1 MPAHVR
7 AFDAVVLAGGRSTR
21 LGGADKP
28 GLVVGRRTLLGS
40 VVWAVTEAGAA
51 RVVVVGPQR
60 PAALGAAILTP
71 GTGSPG
77 TGGAGTGSPRT
88 GSPGTGSPGTG
99 GAGTGSPGTGS
110 PGMGSPGTGSPGT
123 GSPGMGSPGTGGPG
137 ARGGEQVR
145 YTREDPSGGGPVA
158 ALRCGLAEVTAPDV
172 VLLAADLPFLRPVH
186 VTRLLA
192 ALAGPA
198 ARGVALLDV
207 SGRPQWLAS
216 GWPAAV
222 LRAALEDYPGSSLR
236 GVLGPLEPVLLPDET
251 AAGEPPPWLD
261 CDTADD
267 LRVARDWAARAGTEQ
282 EATR

>member
-40 VVWAVTEAGAA
+40 VVWAVTEAGAS

-60 PAALGAAILTP
+60 PAALGAAALTP

-77 TGGAGTGSPRT
+77 P
-88 GSPGTGSPGTG
+88 GSPGS
-99 GAGTGSPGTGS
+99 
-110 PGMGSPGTGSPGT
+110 
-123 GSPGMGSPGTGGPG
+123 GGPAPAALG
-137 ARGGEQVR
+137 ARGGDQVR
-145 YTREDPSGGGPVA
+145 YTREDPPGGGPVV
-158 ALRCGLAEVTAPDV
+158 ALRRGLAEVSAPDV

-198 ARGVALLDV
+198 ARGAALLDA

-216 GWPAAV
+216 GWPGAV

-267 LRVARDWAARAGTEQ
+267 LRVARDWAARTGTEQ

>member
-40 VVWAVTEAGAA
+40 VVWAVTEAGAS

-60 PAALGAAILTP
+60 PAALGAVTLPPGTGSR

-77 TGGAGTGSPRT
+77 G
-88 GSPGTGSPGTG
+88 
-99 GAGTGSPGTGS
+99 
-110 PGMGSPGTGSPGT
+110 
-123 GSPGMGSPGTGGPG
+123 
-137 ARGGEQVR
+137 RGGEQVR
-145 YTREDPSGGGPVA
+145 YSREDPPGGGPVV
-158 ALRCGLAEVTAPDV
+158 ALRCGLAEVSAPDV

-198 ARGVALLDV
+198 ARGAALLDA

-222 LRAALEDYPGSSLR
+222 LRAALEEYPGSSLR

>member
-1 MPAHVR
+1 VPAHAR
-7 AFDAVVLAGGRSTR
+7 AFDAVVLAGGRGTR

-28 GLVVGRRTLLGS
+28 GLVVGQRTLLGS
-40 VVWAVTEAGAA
+40 VVWAVTEAGAS

-60 PAALGAAILTP
+60 PAS
-71 GTGSPG
+71 GS
-77 TGGAGTGSPRT
+77 
-88 GSPGTGSPGTG
+88 
-99 GAGTGSPGTGS
+99 
-110 PGMGSPGTGSPGT
+110 
-123 GSPGMGSPGTGGPG
+123 PG
-137 ARGGEQVR
+137 ARGAEQVR
-145 YTREDPSGGGPVA
+145 YTREDPPGGGPVP
-158 ALRCGLAEVTAPDV
+158 ALRRGLAEVSAPDV

-198 ARGVALLDV
+198 ARGAALLDA
-207 SGRPQWLAS
+207 SGQPQWLAS

-222 LRAALEDYPGSSLR
+222 LRTALEGYPGRSLR
-236 GVLGPLEPVLLPDET
+236 GVLGPMEPVLLPDET

-267 LRVARDWAARAGTEQ
+267 LRVAQDWAARAGTEQ

>member
-1 MPAHVR
+1 VAAHVR
-7 AFDAVVLAGGRSTR
+7 AFDAVVLAGGRAAR

-28 GLVVGRRTLLGS
+28 GLVVGQRTLLGS
-40 VVWAVTEAGAA
+40 VVSAVTEAGAS

-60 PAALGAAILTP
+60 PAALGSAT
-71 GTGSPG
+71 
-77 TGGAGTGSPRT
+77 
-88 GSPGTGSPGTG
+88 
-99 GAGTGSPGTGS
+99 
-110 PGMGSPGTGSPGT
+110 GSPGTGSPGT
-123 GSPGMGSPGTGGPG
+123 GSPGTGSPGTGSPGGPG
-137 ARGGEQVR
+137 ARGGEQVS
-145 YTREDPSGGGPVA
+145 YTREDPPGGGPVA
-158 ALRCGLAEVTAPDV
+158 ALRCGLAEVSAPDI

-198 ARGVALLDV
+198 TRGAALLDA
-207 SGRPQWLAS
+207 SGRPQWLVS
-216 GWPAAV
+216 CWPAAV
-222 LRAALEDYPGSSLR
+222 LRAALIAYRGSSLR

-251 AAGEPPPWLD
+251 TAGQPPPWLD

>member
-40 VVWAVTEAGAA
+40 VVWAVTEAGAS

-60 PAALGAAILTP
+60 PAALGAATLTP
-71 GTGSPG
+71 GTGSSGP
-77 TGGAGTGSPRT
+77 
-88 GSPGTGSPGTG
+88 GSPGSG
-99 GAGTGSPGTGS
+99 GPATAA
-110 PGMGSPGTGSPGT
+110 
-123 GSPGMGSPGTGGPG
+123 PG

-145 YTREDPSGGGPVA
+145 YTREDPPGGGPVV
-158 ALRCGLAEVTAPDV
+158 ALRRGLAEVSAPDV
-172 VLLAADLPFLRPVH
+172 ILLAADLPFLRPVH

-198 ARGVALLDV
+198 ARGAALLDA

>member
-7 AFDAVVLAGGRSTR
+7 AFDAVVLAGGRGTR

-28 GLVVGRRTLLGS
+28 GLVVGQRTLLGS
-40 VVWAVTEAGAA
+40 VVWAVTEAGAS

-60 PAALGAAILTP
+60 PAS
-71 GTGSPG
+71 GS
-77 TGGAGTGSPRT
+77 
-88 GSPGTGSPGTG
+88 
-99 GAGTGSPGTGS
+99 
-110 PGMGSPGTGSPGT
+110 
-123 GSPGMGSPGTGGPG
+123 PG
-137 ARGGEQVR
+137 ARGAEQVR
-145 YTREDPSGGGPVA
+145 YTREDPPGGGPVP
-158 ALRCGLAEVTAPDV
+158 ALRRGLAEVSAPDV

-198 ARGVALLDV
+198 TRGAALLDA
-207 SGRPQWLAS
+207 SGQPQWLAS

-222 LRAALEDYPGSSLR
+222 LRAALEGYPGRSLR

-267 LRVARDWAARAGTEQ
+267 LRVARAWATRAGTEQ

>member
-1 MPAHVR
+1 VPAHVR

-40 VVWAVTEAGAA
+40 VVWAVTEAGAS

-60 PAALGAAILTP
+60 PAAFGAATR
-71 GTGSPG
+71 SPG
-77 TGGAGTGSPRT
+77 
-88 GSPGTGSPGTG
+88 PGRL
-99 GAGTGSPGTGS
+99 AA
-110 PGMGSPGTGSPGT
+110 
-123 GSPGMGSPGTGGPG
+123 GGPG

-145 YTREDPSGGGPVA
+145 YTREDPPGGGPVA
-158 ALRCGLAEVTAPDV
+158 ALRCGLAEVSARDV

-192 ALAGPA
+192 AAAGPP
-198 ARGVALLDV
+198 ARGAALLDA
-207 SGRPQWLAS
+207 SGRSQWLAS
-216 GWPAAV
+216 CWPAAA
-222 LRAALEDYPGSSLR
+222 LRAALEDYPGTSLR

-267 LRVARDWAARAGTEQ
+267 LRVAQDWAARAGTEQ

>member
-1 MPAHVR
+1 VPAHVR
-7 AFDAVVLAGGRSTR
+7 AFDAVVLAGGRGTR

-28 GLVVGRRTLLGS
+28 GLVVGRRTLLGA
-40 VVWAVTEAGAA
+40 VVWAVTEAGAS

-60 PAALGAAILTP
+60 PA
-71 GTGSPG
+71 S
-77 TGGAGTGSPRT
+77 
-88 GSPGTGSPGTG
+88 
-99 GAGTGSPGTGS
+99 
-110 PGMGSPGTGSPGT
+110 
-123 GSPGMGSPGTGGPG
+123 GGPG
-137 ARGGEQVR
+137 ARGAEQVR
-145 YTREDPSGGGPVA
+145 YTREDPPGGGPVP
-158 ALRCGLAEVTAPDV
+158 ALRRGLAEVSAPDV

-192 ALAGPA
+192 AAAGPP
-198 ARGVALLDV
+198 ARGAALLDT

-216 GWPAAV
+216 CWPAAV

-236 GVLGPLEPVLLPDET
+236 GVLGPLEPVLLPDDT

-267 LRVARDWAARAGTEQ
+267 LRVAQDWAARAGTEQ

>member
-40 VVWAVTEAGAA
+40 VVWAVTEAGAS

-60 PAALGAAILTP
+60 PAALGAVTLPPGTLPP
-71 GTGSPG
+71 GTGSR
-77 TGGAGTGSPRT
+77 GTGSR
-88 GSPGTGSPGTG
+88 
-99 GAGTGSPGTGS
+99 GTGSPGTGS
-110 PGMGSPGTGSPGT
+110 PGG
-123 GSPGMGSPGTGGPG
+123 
-137 ARGGEQVR
+137 RGGEQVR
-145 YTREDPSGGGPVA
+145 YSREDPPGGGPVV
-158 ALRCGLAEVTAPDV
+158 ALRCGLAEVSAPDV

-198 ARGVALLDV
+198 ARGAALLDA

-222 LRAALEDYPGSSLR
+222 LRAALEEYPGSSLR

>member
-1 MPAHVR
+1 VPAHVR
-7 AFDAVVLAGGRSTR
+7 AFDAVVLAGGRGTR

-28 GLVVGRRTLLGS
+28 GLVVGQRTLLGS
-40 VVWAVTEAGAA
+40 VVWAVTEAGAS

-60 PAALGAAILTP
+60 PAS
-71 GTGSPG
+71 GS
-77 TGGAGTGSPRT
+77 
-88 GSPGTGSPGTG
+88 
-99 GAGTGSPGTGS
+99 
-110 PGMGSPGTGSPGT
+110 
-123 GSPGMGSPGTGGPG
+123 PG
-137 ARGGEQVR
+137 ARGAEQVR
-145 YTREDPSGGGPVA
+145 YTREDPPGGGPVP
-158 ALRCGLAEVTAPDV
+158 ALRRGLAEVSAPDV

-198 ARGVALLDV
+198 ARGAALLDA
-207 SGRPQWLAS
+207 SGQPQWLAS

-222 LRAALEDYPGSSLR
+222 LRTALVGYPDRSLR

-267 LRVARDWAARAGTEQ
+267 LRVARAWAARAGTEQ

>member
-1 MPAHVR
+1 MPAHVH

-40 VVWAVTEAGAA
+40 VVWAVTEAGAS

-60 PAALGAAILTP
+60 PAALGAATL
-71 GTGSPG
+71 
-77 TGGAGTGSPRT
+77 
-88 GSPGTGSPGTG
+88 
-99 GAGTGSPGTGS
+99 
-110 PGMGSPGTGSPGT
+110 SPGTGSPGT
-123 GSPGMGSPGTGGPG
+123 GSPGTGSLATGGPG

-145 YTREDPSGGGPVA
+145 YTREDPPGGGPVA
-158 ALRCGLAEVTAPDV
+158 ALRCGLAEVSAPDI

-192 ALAGPA
+192 AAAGPP
-198 ARGVALLDV
+198 ARGAALLDA

-216 GWPAAV
+216 CWPAAV

-267 LRVARDWAARAGTEQ
+267 LRVAQDWAARAGTEQ

>member
-1 MPAHVR
+1 VPAHVR
-7 AFDAVVLAGGRSTR
+7 AFDAVVLAGGRAAR

-28 GLVVGRRTLLGS
+28 GLVVGQRTLLGS
-40 VVWAVTEAGAA
+40 VVSAVTEAGAS

-60 PAALGAAILTP
+60 PAALGSAT
-71 GTGSPG
+71 
-77 TGGAGTGSPRT
+77 
-88 GSPGTGSPGTG
+88 
-99 GAGTGSPGTGS
+99 
-110 PGMGSPGTGSPGT
+110 GSPGTGSPGT
-123 GSPGMGSPGTGGPG
+123 GSPAAHS
-137 ARGGEQVR
+137 REQVS
-145 YTREDPSGGGPVA
+145 YTREDPPGGGPVA
-158 ALRCGLAEVTAPDV
+158 ALRCGLAEVSAPDI

-198 ARGVALLDV
+198 TRGAALLDA
-207 SGRPQWLAS
+207 SGRPQWLVS
-216 GWPAAV
+216 CWPAAV
-222 LRAALEDYPGSSLR
+222 LRAALIAYRGSSLR

-267 LRVARDWAARAGTEQ
+267 LRVARDWAARAGIEQ